1 MSIDENA
8 GVKMLRDTYINGVLG
23 PVFSVARS
31 AEQSQL
37 FVLSKVYPVGIP
49 ALYAYI
55 LWKNRHLL
63 NPRIYTD
70 DDTAPGVTRADS
82 ASGDENPAA
91 VLCVKAKGQAKKRLS
106 LEEMEE
112 LEEKVQARRE
122 NPELVPSMFL
132 WKDFGETLQGY
143 PVPPEDCWLIPFY

>member
-1 MSIDENA
+1 M
-8 GVKMLRDTYINGVLG
+8 
-23 PVFSVARS
+23 
-31 AEQSQL
+31 
-37 FVLSKVYPVGIP
+37 YPVGIP